1 VTEGAA
7 AEASRDPLVIRSL
20 AFLGGMAVAGGWR
33 PQQAH
38 PEIAFLGR
46 SNVGKSSLLNTL
58 VRRKAFARVSRTPGR
73 TQEINFFEINGRFVF
88 VDLPGYGY
96 ARVAKTKRHEWQSL
110 IDAYLR
116 QTSQLRGVVV
126 LMDARRDPTE
136 DDLSLL
142 EYLADLE
149 IPTLVAITKIDKL
162 GKQAR
167 EEALKRILLRTG
179 LDPEQ
184 VIPCSAHTGEGRT
197 EVAEA
202 IVALIEA
209 PPWHKPEAEL

>member
-1 VTEGAA
+1 MDST
-7 AEASRDPLVIRSL
+7 
-20 AFLGGMAVAGGWR
+20 
-33 PQQAH
+33 
-38 PEIAFLGR
+38 
-46 SNVGKSSLLNTL
+46 SST
-58 VRRKAFARVSRTPGR
+58 
-73 TQEINFFEINGRFVF
+73 
-88 VDLPGYGY
+88 
-96 ARVAKTKRHEWQSL
+96 SL

-126 LMDARRDPTE
+126 LMDARRDPTD
-136 DDLSLL
+136 DDLALL

-184 VIPCSAHTGEGRT
+184 VIPCSAHTGEGHT